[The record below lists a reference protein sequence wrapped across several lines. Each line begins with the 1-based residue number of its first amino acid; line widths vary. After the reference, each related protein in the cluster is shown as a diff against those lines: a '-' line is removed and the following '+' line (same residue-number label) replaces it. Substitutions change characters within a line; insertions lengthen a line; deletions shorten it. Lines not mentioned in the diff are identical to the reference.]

1 MWRWVQSQVKYI
13 HFVWGHYISYLC
25 EYSYLAPKEVYYTY
39 NSLLLRKYHTHPHS
53 FLFDIL
59 TSWFPVKIVVVMCRV
74 MMYKKAVSLFKAK
87 TFSHSTLMNFWA
99 MNQAKPHLHW
109 CFLHLPRQP
118 LTVIPLKTLQDLC
131 FAYTFVTGLFNF
143 VRIAILLD
151 AFLHKR
157 IKQTSKGSDFGSG
170 VSVNKGCRVQNHTT
184 ACRKLDVFF
193 IASCALTVWMWCE
206 ANKAIQENQFAVCSF
221 ALQGLL
227 LPHF

>member
-1 MWRWVQSQVKYI
+1 
-13 HFVWGHYISYLC
+13 
-25 EYSYLAPKEVYYTY
+25 
-39 NSLLLRKYHTHPHS
+39 
-53 FLFDIL
+53 
-59 TSWFPVKIVVVMCRV
+59 
-74 MMYKKAVSLFKAK
+74 
-87 TFSHSTLMNFWA
+87 

-184 ACRKLDVFF
+184 ACRKMMYSLSLPVHSPFECDVKRTRPSKRINLLCVLLHSRGSYYRIFKTWLHVQNTMKLA
-193 IASCALTVWMWCE
+193 IKTTLNIKTLT
-206 ANKAIQENQFAVCSF
+206 
-221 ALQGLL
+221 
-227 LPHF
+227 